1 MRMPT
6 RARRRVPFFPTALV
20 AVLLTACGSHAHS
33 RVAAPRSVNQ
43 SSALLAAGY
52 TVSYRVTAFGLN
64 GAPLYV
70 YRSVCTGSADG
81 HCQKVFFFDGTR
93 YLGTDTLNDSAAINS
108 VSNAGAQ
115 TIAVTYA
122 NYAPNDPL
130 CCPSGKPVT
139 ITYYWNGTKLT
150 PSGTPPGHK
159 P

>member
-81 HCQKVFFFDGTR
+81 HCQAVDAFRPGGRAPIWHHQYTNV
-93 YLGTDTLNDSAAINS
+93 LAIR
-108 VSNAGAQ
+108 
-115 TIAVTYA
+115 AVRGGFSIRVDRFR
-122 NYAPNDPL
+122 PRDPL
-130 CCPSGKPVT
+130 CCPSLPPLTEIVT
-139 ITYYWNGTKLT
+139 WTGGTFRVR
-150 PSGTPPGHK
+150 GAAGPGRS
-159 P
+159 